1 MCGFSDGVRWLCHR
15 WHPVTHFGSA
25 IDGNNSRRC
34 RSSATAVRRRAGD
47 VMTPTT
53 RLIDVAGAAG
63 VSLRTASRVLN
74 DDHRVAAETR
84 SRVLHAMRSL
94 NFQPDAVARS
104 LRAGTDVSIGFVV
117 ESIADPFFSEVIDS
131 VETAMAR
138 HGRPVLVASTHR
150 DDLREQQVVQRM
162 LHRRVAGLL
171 LSPTSGDHSWLRPD
185 RTPLVLIDRAAPGVS
200 ADIVD
205 IDDHQAADDAVT
217 HLIKHGH
224 RRIAYVGDTSSI
236 PTSSARLAG
245 YLAAHARHGLP
256 VADDL
261 VRSNS
266 STSREAAEAM
276 DQLLHH
282 ARGSD
287 GEAAFTAVFSATTR
301 ASLGIIPVLHAR
313 SRTDVAFIGIG
324 DFAMADALTPG
335 ITVVDHSGRQIGE
348 AAADRLIERLA
359 DPGRAAGHIRLP
371 ATIIERGSGELRP

>member
-1 MCGFSDGVRWLCHR
+1 V
-15 WHPVTHFGSA
+15 
-25 IDGNNSRRC
+25 
-34 RSSATAVRRRAGD
+34 
-47 VMTPTT
+47 TPTT
-53 RLIDVAGAAG
+53 RLIDVADAAG

-84 SRVLHAMRSL
+84 SRVRDAMRSL

-104 LRAGTDVSIGFVV
+104 LRAGTDVTIGFVV
-117 ESIADPFFSEVIDS
+117 ESIADPFFADVIDS
-131 VETAMAR
+131 VETVLGR

-171 LSPTSGDHSWLRPD
+171 LAPTSGDHSWLSPD

-200 ADIVD
+200 ADLVD
-205 IDDHQAADDAVT
+205 IDDRRAAEDAVT
-217 HLIKHGH
+217 HLIGHGH

-236 PTSSARLAG
+236 PTSSARLEG

-266 STSREAAEAM
+266 SSSREAAAAM
-276 DQLLHH
+276 TGLLDHD
-282 ARGSD
+282 RRPD
-287 GEAAFTAVFSATTR
+287 GAAAFTAVFSATTR
-301 ASLGIIPVLHAR
+301 ASLGVVPVLHAR
-313 SRTDVAFIGIG
+313 SRTDIAFIGIG

-335 ITVVDHSGRQIGE
+335 ITVVDHSGARIGV
-348 AAADRLIERLA
+348 AAATRLIERLA
-359 DPGRAAGHIRLP
+359 DPGRATEHIRLP
-371 ATIIERGSGELRP
+371 AAIIERGSGEMRP

>member
-1 MCGFSDGVRWLCHR
+1 
-15 WHPVTHFGSA
+15 
-25 IDGNNSRRC
+25 
-34 RSSATAVRRRAGD
+34 
-47 VMTPTT
+47 MTPAA
-53 RLIDVAGAAG
+53 RLIDVADAAG

-84 SRVLHAMRSL
+84 DRVLEAIRAL

-104 LRAGTDVSIGFVV
+104 LRTGTDVAIGFVV

-131 VETAMAR
+131 VETALGR

-162 LHRRVAGLL
+162 LDRRVAGLL
-171 LSPTSGDHSWLRPD
+171 LAPTSGDHSWLRQD
-185 RTPLVLIDRAAPGVS
+185 RAPLVLIDRAAPGVN
-200 ADIVD
+200 ADLID
-205 IDDHQAADDAVT
+205 IDDHQAADDAVS

-236 PTSSARLAG
+236 PTSSARLKG

-266 STSREAAEAM
+266 SSSREAAEAA
-276 DQLLHH
+276 DELLQQAH
-282 ARGSD
+282 GSA
-287 GEAAFTAVFSATTR
+287 GEPAFTAIFSATTR
-301 ASLGIIPVLHAR
+301 ASLGIVPVLHAR
-313 SRTDVAFIGIG
+313 SRTDIAFIGIG

-335 ITVVDHSGRQIGE
+335 ITVVDHSGARIGVT
-348 AAADRLIERLA
+348 AANRLIERLA
-359 DPGRAAGHIRLP
+359 DPGQPVQHIRLP
-371 ATIIERGSGELRP
+371 ATIIERGSGEIRP

>member
-1 MCGFSDGVRWLCHR
+1 
-15 WHPVTHFGSA
+15 
-25 IDGNNSRRC
+25 
-34 RSSATAVRRRAGD
+34 
-47 VMTPTT
+47 MTPTA
-53 RLIDVAGAAG
+53 RLIDVADAAG

-74 DDHRVAAETR
+74 DDHRVAADTR
-84 SRVLHAMRSL
+84 RRVLDTMRSL
-94 NFQPDAVARS
+94 DFQPDAVARS
-104 LRAGTDVSIGFVV
+104 LRAGTDLSIGFVV

-171 LSPTSGDHSWLRPD
+171 LAPTSGDHSWLRPD

-200 ADIVD
+200 ADLVD
-205 IDDHQAADDAVT
+205 IDDRQAADDAVT

-236 PTSSARLAG
+236 PTSSARLEG

-266 STSREAAEAM
+266 SSSREAAGAI
-276 DQLLHH
+276 DDLLDH
-282 ARGSD
+282 ASRAD
-287 GEAAFTAVFSATTR
+287 DAAFTAVFSATTR

-313 SRTDVAFIGIG
+313 SRTDIAFIGIG

-335 ITVVDHSGRQIGE
+335 ITVVDHSGAQIGV

-359 DPGRAAGHIRLP
+359 DPGRAVEHIRLP
-371 ATIIERGSGELRP
+371 AAIVERGSGEIRP

>member
-1 MCGFSDGVRWLCHR
+1 
-15 WHPVTHFGSA
+15 
-25 IDGNNSRRC
+25 
-34 RSSATAVRRRAGD
+34 
-47 VMTPTT
+47 MTPTA
-53 RLIDVAGAAG
+53 RLIDVADAAG

-74 DDHRVAAETR
+74 DDHRVAPDTR
-84 SRVLHAMRSL
+84 RRVLDTMRSL

-104 LRAGTDVSIGFVV
+104 LRAGTDLSIGFVV

-171 LSPTSGDHSWLRPD
+171 LAPTSGDHSWLRPD

-200 ADIVD
+200 ADLVD
-205 IDDHQAADDAVT
+205 IDDRQAADDAVT

-236 PTSSARLAG
+236 PTSSARLEG

-266 STSREAAEAM
+266 SSSREAAGAI
-276 DQLLHH
+276 DDLLDH
-282 ARGSD
+282 ASRAD
-287 GEAAFTAVFSATTR
+287 DAAFTAVFSATTR

-313 SRTDVAFIGIG
+313 SRTDIAFIGIG

-335 ITVVDHSGRQIGE
+335 ITVVDHSGAQIGV

-359 DPGRAAGHIRLP
+359 DPGRAVEHIRLP
-371 ATIIERGSGELRP
+371 AAIIERGSGEIRP

>member
-1 MCGFSDGVRWLCHR
+1 M
-15 WHPVTHFGSA
+15 T
-25 IDGNNSRRC
+25 
-34 RSSATAVRRRAGD
+34 ATA
-47 VMTPTT
+47 
-53 RLIDVAGAAG
+53 RLVDVADAAG

-84 SRVLHAMRSL
+84 QRVLDTMRAL
-94 NFQPDAVARS
+94 DFQPDAVARS
-104 LRAGTDVSIGFVV
+104 LRAGTDLAIGFVV
-117 ESIADPFFSEVIDS
+117 ESIADPFFATVIDS

-138 HGRPVLVASTHR
+138 YGRPVLVASTHR

-171 LSPTSGDHSWLRPD
+171 LAPTASDHSWLRPD

-205 IDDHQAADDAVT
+205 IDDRQAAEDAVT

-236 PTSSARLAG
+236 PTSSARIEG

-266 STSREAAEAM
+266 SSSPEAAAAIAE
-276 DQLLHH
+276 LLDH

-287 GEAAFTAVFSATTR
+287 DAAAFTAVFSATTR
-301 ASLGIIPVLHAR
+301 ASLGIVPVLHAR

-335 ITVVDHSGRQIGE
+335 ITVVDHSGARIGV

-359 DPGRAAGHIRLP
+359 DPGRAVEHLRLP
-371 ATIIERGSGELRP
+371 AAIIERGSGEIRP